1 MSELLFT
8 YYVHMLFLLITLFIS
23 KAKGIMEYETL
34 AQTDPE
40 EGINICLASEPRYPT
55 RKIERSRLTYCLHCH
70 K

>member
-1 MSELLFT
+1 
-8 YYVHMLFLLITLFIS
+8 
-23 KAKGIMEYETL
+23 MEYETL